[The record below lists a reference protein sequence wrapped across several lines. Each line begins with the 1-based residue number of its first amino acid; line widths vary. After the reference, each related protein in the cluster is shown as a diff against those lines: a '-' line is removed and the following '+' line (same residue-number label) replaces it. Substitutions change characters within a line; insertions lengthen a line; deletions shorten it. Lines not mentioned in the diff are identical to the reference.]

1 VKKFTLKKS
10 YAAQAALLASLCLV
24 GGTANA
30 LDLCAGEFTKTVAGQ
45 AITMWGYA
53 LGGDTAVPLGVC
65 DGVLSSPG
73 PEIRVLDTDP
83 SLTIIL
89 TNTLAETTSL
99 VIPGQAMPDGS
110 APVFWPT
117 GSAFEGRVRSF
128 STEAPAGGIA
138 SYTWSAFKPGTY
150 AYHSGTQPSLQ
161 SQMGMY
167 GAAIKDFAVGQ
178 AYACPL
184 ANPTCSSYNNE
195 VVLFY
200 SEIASALH
208 DDPVT
213 GLPLPTPARPLNY
226 HPDYFLVNGAPFT
239 DKLSAT
245 IAAGSA
251 GQTTLVRM
259 INMGI
264 EQHLPVFQGL
274 YLDVIAED
282 GNLYPH
288 KRRQHTVML
297 TPVKTKDALV
307 TPNGQGTHAVYDA
320 AMGLSNAGASPGGML
335 AFLEFGASTSTT
347 VAVDDSYT
355 TDEDVPFSA
364 VAGDLTTPGVLD
376 NDTNPV
382 EAILVASPA
391 SGTLLC
397 EVVTDPNVGGELC
410 ADGSFTYTP
419 AQNFNGN
426 AAFTY
431 KASTDSNTAT
441 ATITV
446 IPVNDAPIADPNG
459 PYLANVNVP
468 LTLDGTGSSDPDGDP
483 LTYSWDFDYDG
494 LTFTEDATG
503 ATPTHTYVLAGTF
516 RVALI
521 VHDGT
526 EPSALAETKV
536 DVTVGVNIPPVAEP
550 DFAEMQKVTT
560 SVCDQT
566 TGITILVTGNDFD
579 PDADPLAPN
588 NGIDTSTVVITE
600 PPNRGGTATFIG
612 NGNVL
617 YCPKKNFKGQEI
629 FSYTVDDLNLDDNG
643 DPAPATSNQADVSI
657 NVLK

>member
-30 LDLCAGEFTKTVAGQ
+30 LDVALCAGQFTKMVAGQ

-53 LGGDTAVPLGVC
+53 PGGATGGVC
-65 DGVLSSPG
+65 VGALSSPG
-73 PEIRVLDTDP
+73 PEIRVPDTDP
-83 SLTIIL
+83 SLTINL
-89 TNTLAETTSL
+89 TNTLGPETSL

-110 APVFWPT
+110 APVFFLD
-117 GSAFEGRVRSF
+117 ANDNQRVRSF
-128 STEAPAGGIA
+128 TTEAAAGGIA
-138 SYTWSAFKPGTY
+138 SSTWSAFKPGTY

-167 GAAIKDFAVGQ
+167 GAAIKDAVAATLTTPAEAYPGV
-178 AYACPL
+178 AYA
-184 ANPTCSSYNNE
+184 NE

-208 DDPVT
+208 DPT
-213 GLPLPTPARPLNY
+213 PTPARPLNY
-226 HPDYFLVNGAPFT
+226 HPDYFLVNGEPFI
-239 DKLSAT
+239 DKPSAT

-264 EQHLPVFQGL
+264 EQHMPVFQGL

-288 KRRQHTVML
+288 KRTQHTVML

-307 TPNGQGTHAVYDA
+307 TANGAGTHAVYDA
-320 AMGLSNAGASPGGML
+320 AMGLSNAGVSPGGML
-335 AFLEFGASTSTT
+335 AFLAFGAAT
-347 VAVDDSYT
+347 VGDVVANADSYT
-355 TDEDVPFSA
+355 TDEDVNLVT
-364 VAGDLTTPGVLD
+364 VAGGILPILPGVLD
-376 NDTNPV
+376 NDTGTPPLIAAVVTNPTN
-382 EAILVASPA
+382 
-391 SGTLLC
+391 GTLSLV
-397 EVVTDPNVGGELC
+397 E
-410 ADGSFTYTP
+410 DGSFTYAPNPDYNGADSFIYRASNATGSAEASVDITVTAVNDPPTAVDDLYEATEGLTLSVPTLGVLANDSDVDGDNLFVTTTP
-419 AQNFNGN
+419 IVGPTGGTLDVLNANGSFDYTPDG
-426 AAFTY
+426 FTY
-431 KASTDSNTAT
+431 EVCDDGAPVMCSTAVV
-441 ATITV
+441 TI
-446 IPVNDAPIADPNG
+446 
-459 PYLANVNVP
+459 NVV
-468 LTLDGTGSSDPDGDP
+468 
-483 LTYSWDFDYDG
+483 
-494 LTFTEDATG
+494 A
-503 ATPTHTYVLAGTF
+503 AAGNQ
-516 RVALI
+516 L
-521 VHDGT
+521 
-526 EPSALAETKV
+526 
-536 DVTVGVNIPPVAEP
+536 PVAEP

-566 TGITILVTGNDFD
+566 TGITIAVTLNDFD

-612 NGNVL
+612 SGNVL

-629 FSYTVDDLNLDDNG
+629 FSYTVDDLAV
-643 DPAPATSNQADVSI
+643 PAATSNQADVTV

>member
-1 VKKFTLKKS
+1 MKKFTLKKS
-10 YAAQAALLASLCLV
+10 YVAHGALLASLCLASGAV
-24 GGTANA
+24 NA

-53 LGGDTAVPLGVC
+53 LGGDTVLPLGEC
-65 DGVLSSPG
+65 DGALSSPG
-73 PEIRVLDTDP
+73 PEIRVPDTDAG
-83 SLTIIL
+83 LTINL
-89 TNTLAETTSL
+89 TNTLGVETSL

-110 APVFWPT
+110 APVFFT
-117 GSAFEGRVRSF
+117 DGHGNDRVRSF
-128 STEAPAGGIA
+128 TTEAPAGGIA
-138 SYTWSAFKPGTY
+138 TYTWSAFKPGTY

-178 AYACPL
+178 AYECPL

-208 DDPVT
+208 DPT
-213 GLPLPTPARPLNY
+213 PTPARPLNY
-226 HPDYFLVNGAPFT
+226 HPDYFLVNGEPFT

-264 EQHLPVFQGL
+264 EQHMPVFQGL

-288 KRRQHTVML
+288 RRSQHTVML

-307 TPNGQGTHAVYDA
+307 TANGSGTHAVYDA
-320 AMGLSNAGASPGGML
+320 AMGLSNAGVSPGGML

-347 VAVDDSYT
+347 VAVDDPATAGAYDT
-355 TDEDVPFSA
+355 NEDVLLSIA
-364 VAGDLTTPGVLD
+364 APGVLG

-382 EAILVASPA
+382 EAILVASPP
-391 SGTLLC
+391 SGTLSC
-397 EVVTDPNVGGELC
+397 VVATDPNFGGELC
-410 ADGSFTYTP
+410 TDGSFDYTP
-419 AQNFNGN
+419 AANFNGN
-426 AAFTY
+426 EAFTY
-431 KASTDSNTAT
+431 KASTDSNVAT

-446 IPVNDAPIADPNG
+446 IAVNDAPIADPNG
-459 PYLANVNVP
+459 PYVANVNVP
-468 LTLDGTGSSDPDGDP
+468 VTLDGTSSSDVDGDP
-483 LTYSWDFDYDG
+483 LTYSWDLEYDG
-494 LTFTEDATG
+494 VAFTEDATG

-526 EPSALAETKV
+526 EPSALAETTV
-536 DVTVGVNIPPVAEP
+536 DVTLGENIPPVAEP

-588 NGIDTSTVVITE
+588 HGIDTSTVVITE

-629 FSYTVDDLNLDDNG
+629 FSYTVDDLNLDENG
-643 DPAPATSNQADVSI
+643 DPAPATSNQADVTI